1 MKTKQCSLSRSL
13 SFNVVAGVPLSA
25 KTDRNGLSQSLYT
38 QKKTYTYTYIYVCST
53 YLYTFSIDISRPR
66 LYAFAL
72 FVFSMLVGFCMSF
85 NFPPSQRERETLFW
99 A

>member
-1 MKTKQCSLSRSL
+1 MLSLSL
-13 SFNVVAGVPLSA
+13 SFNVVAGVPLST

-38 QKKTYTYTYIYVCST
+38 QKTRTYTYTYVCCT

-66 LYAFAL
+66 FYAFAL

-85 NFPPSQRERETLFW
+85 NFPSLLGVEIYL
-99 A
+99 